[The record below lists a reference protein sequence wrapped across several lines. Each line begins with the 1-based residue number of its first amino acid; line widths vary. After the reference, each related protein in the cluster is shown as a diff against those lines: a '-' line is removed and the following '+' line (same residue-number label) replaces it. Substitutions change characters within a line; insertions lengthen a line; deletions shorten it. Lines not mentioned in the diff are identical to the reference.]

1 MVGSGWKGRGEG
13 RQQEGRKRWEEGKR
27 RLTSCFVLLLKG
39 GTIDGWDGVEEI
51 LRRRRILVWAL
62 SEAGRSCGRGD
73 GDLLEFLGSDDEGGT
88 APEVT
93 LDEDDFVG
101 EFLADE
107 RVRGEGG
114 ADDVE
119 VWLAVWLR

>member
-1 MVGSGWKGRGEG
+1 M
-13 RQQEGRKRWEEGKR
+13 
-27 RLTSCFVLLLKG
+27 G
-39 GTIDGWDGVEEI
+39 G
-51 LRRRRILVWAL
+51 
-62 SEAGRSCGRGD
+62 GD

-88 APEVT
+88 APEGT

-107 RVRGEGG
+107 MVPGEGG